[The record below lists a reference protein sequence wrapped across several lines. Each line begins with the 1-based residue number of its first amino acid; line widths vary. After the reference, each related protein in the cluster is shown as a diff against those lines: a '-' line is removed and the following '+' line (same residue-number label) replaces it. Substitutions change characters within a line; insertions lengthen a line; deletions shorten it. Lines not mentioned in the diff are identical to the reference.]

1 MIISTNDD
9 STTNE
14 AVKETINILNK
25 ITDIADKFPNGFSSD
40 EVIQLAQITAL
51 NKITNALGELN
62 KISNA
67 LGELNNSL
75 GELNNTLTHIY
86 LNLK

>member
-1 MIISTNDD
+1 MADQI
-9 STTNE
+9 
-14 AVKETINILNK
+14 VKEAIDILNK
-25 ITDIADKFPNGFSSD
+25 ITDIDDKFPNGFSSD
-40 EVIQLAQITAL
+40 EVMQLAQIIAL
-51 NKITNALGELN
+51 NKITNALGELT